1 MRRFVGDEI
10 IIPMIIVLATVII
23 FMAVGMTLPIEQP
36 DPINN
41 YGWMSKDCRQLAVA
55 STRICP

>member
-23 FMAVGMTLPIEQP
+23 FMTVGMTLPIEQP
-36 DPINN
+36 DSINN
-41 YGWMSKDCRQLAVA
+41 YGWMSKDCHQLATA